1 MERKPMSKREF
12 YLYIDGKP
20 VKVSKEVY
28 QEYYHGKRKE
38 QYFMKDLKK
47 ENTVIDQETQ
57 KVISFPS
64 REVSLEQLLE
74 LDVPFASSE
83 ERLEDMVIRSVL
95 LEQAVTSLSP
105 EEQKIIWELYYL
117 GKSEREVSIALHMA
131 RTTLQHRLDKAL
143 KKMRMFLE
151 ENF

>member
-1 MERKPMSKREF
+1 MSKREF

-28 QEYYHGKRKE
+28 QEYYHSKRKE
-38 QYFMKDLKK
+38 QYFMKDLKNEK
-47 ENTVIDQETQ
+47 TIIDQEAQ
-57 KVISFPS
+57 KITFLPS

-74 LDVPFASSE
+74 LDVPFTSSE
-83 ERLEDMVIRSVL
+83 EQLDDMVIRSVL
-95 LEQAVTSLSP
+95 LEEALASLSS

-117 GKSEREVSIALHMA
+117 GKTEREVSIALHMA
-131 RTTLQHRLDKAL
+131 RTTLQHRRDKAL
-143 KKMRMFLE
+143 KKLRIFLD